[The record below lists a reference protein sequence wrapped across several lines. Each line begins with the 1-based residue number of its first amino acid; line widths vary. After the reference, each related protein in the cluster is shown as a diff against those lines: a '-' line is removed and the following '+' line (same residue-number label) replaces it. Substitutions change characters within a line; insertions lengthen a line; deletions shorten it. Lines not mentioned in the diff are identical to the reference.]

1 MTATTTTT
9 SVRCLSP
16 CSKHAKMIIIQGSNI
31 KKRVLKPPHDV
42 WTDNFTTVFICFH
55 DFGAVMWGTLDS
67 FLKWSLAIWSGQNLC
82 WLSVL
87 NSSSLSA
94 NPQGCDYRSTWSL
107 LQAKSE
113 NKHMQKGKQTINKQ
127 ITALRNLYGGF
138 LLRNSH
144 NKQIIYIDL
153 NRHSRNPPSIP
164 QPAQTIPKVPSKSTG
179 ESNPKLRIHKKS

>member
-1 MTATTTTT
+1 
-9 SVRCLSP
+9 
-16 CSKHAKMIIIQGSNI
+16 
-31 KKRVLKPPHDV
+31 
-42 WTDNFTTVFICFH
+42 
-55 DFGAVMWGTLDS
+55 
-67 FLKWSLAIWSGQNLC
+67 
-82 WLSVL
+82 
-87 NSSSLSA
+87 
-94 NPQGCDYRSTWSL
+94 
-107 LQAKSE
+107 
-113 NKHMQKGKQTINKQ
+113 MQKGKQTINKQ